1 MADPAASPQRGV
13 QRLFDVADRNVLVT
27 GGSKGIGEMIAR
39 GFHEAGANVFVSS
52 RKAAQC
58 QALAD
63 ELGPRVHPV
72 PADVSTREGCRRL
85 AAALRDRID
94 RLDVLINN
102 AGATWGA
109 PLEEYPDAGWDKV
122 LAVNLKA
129 PFHLT
134 VACLDL
140 LRAAATPER
149 PARVINVG
157 SVDGMHVPI
166 WESYAY
172 SSSKAA
178 LHQLTRHVAKRLAEE
193 HITVNA
199 IAPGVVPTKM
209 TRFAFEESGDELVAA
224 TPLGRTGLP
233 DDMAGAAIFLA
244 SPAASWITGI
254 VLPVD
259 GGFVTL
265 K

>member
-1 MADPAASPQRGV
+1 MADSLIGV
-13 QRLFDVADRNVLVT
+13 RRLFDVAGRNVLVT
-27 GGSKGIGEMIAR
+27 GGSKGIGEMIVR

-58 QALAD
+58 QALVD
-63 ELGPRVHPV
+63 ELGDRAYAL
-72 PADVSTREGCRRL
+72 PADASTQEGCRRL
-85 AAALRDRID
+85 AAALRDKVG

-102 AGATWGA
+102 AGTTWGA

-157 SVDGMHVPI
+157 SVDGMHVPL

-178 LHQLTRHVAKRLAEE
+178 VHQLTRHLAKRLAGE

-199 IAPGVVPTKM
+199 IAPGIVRTRM
-209 TRFAFEESGDELVAA
+209 TRFAFEESGDELVRA

-265 K
+265 R